1 MAIKKFKGKQLLK
14 VQWYLRDTGML
25 YRDDAG
31 NYYLREVLI
40 QDIDQVLGITEP
52 IEYVNWD
59 EINSEVSARGSYDVN
74 EDMFTTTGLNTM
86 YALDLERYG
95 KRKNISYLLI
105 IAYLIYEGMRA
116 DLIEME

>member
-14 VQWYLRDTGML
+14 VQGYLRYTGKL

-31 NYYLREVLI
+31 NYYLRGVLI

-52 IEYVNWD
+52 IEDVNWD
-59 EINSEVSARGSYDVN
+59 EVNSEVGARGSYDVN

-95 KRKNISYLLI
+95 ERKNISYLLI

-116 DLIEME
+116 NLIEME